1 MAIIKK
7 KSWPKVFEAVRSG
20 KKKFEVRL
28 ADFRMKKGDIL
39 ILAEWDPKRK
49 KFTGKE
55 IRKKVSFVYTF
66 QLDAFGQ
73 KKAIEKKGLHIIQ
86 F

>member
-1 MAIIKK
+1 MTVIKK
-7 KSWPKVFEAVRSG
+7 KSWPKVFEAVRTG

-28 ADFRMKKGDIL
+28 ADFAVKKGDIL
-39 ILAEWDPKRK
+39 VLAEWDPKTK
-49 KFTGKE
+49 KFTGRE
-55 IRKKVSFVYTF
+55 IRKKVDFVYTF
-66 QLDAFGQ
+66 RLDAFGQ

>member
-1 MAIIKK
+1 MSVVRK
-7 KSWPKVFEAVRSG
+7 KSWPAVFRTIKSG

-28 ADFRMKKGDIL
+28 ADFKIRSGDTL
-39 ILAEWDPKRK
+39 VLAEWDPKKK
-49 KFTGKE
+49 KFTG
-55 IRKKVSFVYTF
+55 RKLKKKIKFVYTF
-66 QLDAFGQ
+66 KLDAFGQ

>member
-7 KSWPKVFEAVRSG
+7 KSWPKIFAAVKSG
-20 KKKFEVRL
+20 KKRFEVRL
-28 ADFRMKKGDIL
+28 ADFKVKRGDTL
-39 ILAEWDPKRK
+39 VLAEWDPKKK
-49 KFTGKE
+49 KFTGRE
-55 IRKKVSFVYTF
+55 IKKKVNFVYTF
-66 QLDAFGQ
+66 RLDAFGQ